1 MTMSGNDMMELTIG
15 LAQLTDAPQILALQ
29 KLAYLSEAEINQD
42 YTIPP
47 LTQTLEEIE
56 REFQTQ
62 AVLKAVREGRIIG
75 SVRAYLQ
82 EGTCYI
88 GRLIVHPDFQNR
100 GIGAKLLR
108 AIEEHFVQA
117 KRYELVTGEKSE
129 RNLYFYQKW
138 GYRIFRKE
146 KLTDKVPLVFLE
158 KEGCI
163 A

>member
-1 MTMSGNDMMELTIG
+1 MLIEP
-15 LAQLTDAPQILALQ
+15 AQLTDAPQILALQ

-47 LTQTLEEIE
+47 LTQTLEGIE

-62 AVLKAVREGRIIG
+62 TVLKAILDGKIIG

-82 EGTCYI
+82 GGTCYI

-108 AIEEHFVQA
+108 AIEERFAQA
-117 KRYELVTGEKSE
+117 GRYELFTGEKSE

-146 KLTDKVPLVFLE
+146 ELTDKVTLVYLE
-158 KEGCI
+158 KKGCV

>member
-1 MTMSGNDMMELTIG
+1 MLIEQ
-15 LAQLTDAPQILALQ
+15 AQLTDAPQILALQ

-47 LTQTLEEIE
+47 LTQTLEQIE

-62 AVLKAVREGRIIG
+62 TVLKVVRDGRIIG

-108 AIEEHFVQA
+108 AIEGHFAQA
-117 KRYELVTGEKSE
+117 KRYELFTGEKSE

-146 KLTDKVPLVFLE
+146 ALTDKVTLVFLE
-158 KEGCI
+158 KKSCV

>member
-1 MTMSGNDMMELTIG
+1 MLIES
-15 LAQLTDAPQILALQ
+15 AQLTDAPEILALQ
-29 KLAYLSEAEINQD
+29 KLAYLSEAEISQD

-56 REFQTQ
+56 REFQTRT
-62 AVLKAVREGRIIG
+62 VLKVSLDGKIIG

-82 EGTCYI
+82 EGTCHI

-108 AIEEHFVQA
+108 AIEERFAQA
-117 KRYELVTGEKSE
+117 RRYELFTGEKSE

-146 KLTDKVPLVFLE
+146 ALTGKVALVFLE
-158 KEGCI
+158 KKGS
-163 A
+163 AA

>member
-1 MTMSGNDMMELTIG
+1 MLIEQ
-15 LAQLTDAPQILALQ
+15 AQASDAPEILALQ
-29 KLAYLSEAEINQD
+29 KLAYLSEAEIWQD

-56 REFQTQ
+56 REFQSRT
-62 AVLKAVREGRIIG
+62 VLKVAVDGKIIG

-100 GIGAKLLR
+100 GIGAKLLHE
-108 AIEEHFVQA
+108 IEGCFAQA
-117 KRYELVTGEKSE
+117 RRYELFTGEKSE
-129 RNLYFYQKW
+129 RNLYFYRKW

-146 KLTDKVPLVFLE
+146 RLTDKVTLVFLE
-158 KEGCI
+158 KKGGV

>member
-1 MTMSGNDMMELTIG
+1 MLIEQ
-15 LAQLTDAPQILALQ
+15 AQVSDASEILALQ
-29 KLAYLSEAEINQD
+29 KLAYLSEAEICQD

-56 REFQTQ
+56 REFQTRT
-62 AVLKAVREGRIIG
+62 VLKVVLDGKIIG

-108 AIEEHFVQA
+108 EIEERFAHA
-117 KRYELVTGEKSE
+117 GRYELFTGEKSE

-146 KLTDKVPLVFLE
+146 ELTDKVTLVYLE
-158 KEGCI
+158 KKGCV

>member
-1 MTMSGNDMMELTIG
+1 MLIEQARTS
-15 LAQLTDAPQILALQ
+15 DAPEILALQ

-42 YTIPP
+42 FTIPP

-56 REFQTQ
+56 REFQTRT
-62 AVLKAVREGRIIG
+62 VLKAVLDGKIIG

-88 GRLIVHPDFQNR
+88 GRLIVHPDFQNQ

-108 AIEEHFVQA
+108 AIEERFAQA
-117 KRYELVTGEKSE
+117 RRYELFTGEKSE

-146 KLTDKVPLVFLE
+146 ALTDKVTIVYLE
-158 KEGCI
+158 KKNG
-163 A
+163 AA

>member
-1 MTMSGNDMMELTIG
+1 MLIEP
-15 LAQLTDAPQILALQ
+15 AQLTDAPQILALQ
-29 KLAYLSEAEINQD
+29 KLAYLSEAEISQD

-56 REFQTQ
+56 REFRSRT
-62 AVLKAVREGRIIG
+62 VLKVAVDGKIIG
-75 SVRAYLQ
+75 SVRAHLQ

-108 AIEEHFVQA
+108 AIEEHFAQA
-117 KRYELVTGEKSE
+117 RRYELFTGEKSE

-146 KLTDKVPLVFLE
+146 ELTDRVTLVFLE
-158 KEGCI
+158 KEGC
-163 A
+163 AV

>member
-1 MTMSGNDMMELTIG
+1 MLIEQ
-15 LAQLTDAPQILALQ
+15 AQLTDASEILALQ
-29 KLAYLSEAEINQD
+29 KLAYLSEAEICQD

-56 REFQTQ
+56 HEFQTQ
-62 AVLKAVREGRIIG
+62 TFLKVVLDGKTIG

-88 GRLIVHPDFQNR
+88 GRLIVHPDFQNQ

-108 AIEEHFVQA
+108 EIEERFAHA
-117 KRYELVTGEKSE
+117 RRYELFTGEKSE
-129 RNLYFYQKW
+129 RNLYFYQKL

-146 KLTDKVPLVFLE
+146 KLTGKVPLVFLE
-158 KEGCI
+158 KKGC
-163 A
+163 AA

>member
-1 MTMSGNDMMELTIG
+1 MLIEQ
-15 LAQLTDAPQILALQ
+15 AQLTDAPQILALQ
-29 KLAYLSEAEINQD
+29 KLAYLSEAEIWND

-56 REFQTQ
+56 QEFRTQT
-62 AVLKAVREGRIIG
+62 VLKVNLDGRIIG

-88 GRLIVHPDFQNR
+88 GRLIVHPDFQNQ
-100 GIGAKLLR
+100 GVGAKLLR
-108 AIEEHFVQA
+108 AIEEHFAQA
-117 KRYELVTGEKSE
+117 KRYELFTGEKSE

-158 KEGCI
+158 KQGCV

>member
-1 MTMSGNDMMELTIG
+1 MFIEQARAS
-15 LAQLTDAPQILALQ
+15 DAPEILALQ
-29 KLAYLSEAEINQD
+29 KLAYLSEAEIWQD

-56 REFQTQ
+56 REFQSRT
-62 AVLKAVREGRIIG
+62 VLKVAVDGKIIG

-88 GRLIVHPDFQNR
+88 GRLIVHPDFQNQ

-108 AIEEHFVQA
+108 EIEGRFAQA
-117 KRYELVTGEKSE
+117 RRYELFTGEKSE

-146 KLTDKVPLVFLE
+146 GLTDKVTLVFLE
-158 KEGCI
+158 KKGSV

>member
-1 MTMSGNDMMELTIG
+1 MLIEQ
-15 LAQLTDAPQILALQ
+15 AQLSDAPQILALQ
-29 KLAYLSEAEINQD
+29 KLAYLSEAEIWQD

-47 LTQTLEEIE
+47 LTQTLEETE
-56 REFQTQ
+56 HEFQTQ
-62 AVLKAVREGRIIG
+62 TVLKVILDGRIIG
-75 SVRAYLQ
+75 SVRAYLR

-88 GRLIVHPDFQNR
+88 GKLIVHPDFQNQ

-108 AIEEHFVQA
+108 AIEEHFAQA
-117 KRYELVTGEKSE
+117 RRYELFTGEKSQ

-146 KLTDKVPLVFLE
+146 ELTDRVTLVFLE
-158 KEGCI
+158 KEGCV

>member
-1 MTMSGNDMMELTIG
+1 MLIEP
-15 LAQLTDAPQILALQ
+15 AQPADAPQVLALQ
-29 KLAYLSEAEINQD
+29 KLAYLSEAEISQD

-56 REFQTQ
+56 REFQTRT
-62 AVLKAVREGRIIG
+62 VLKVVLDGKIIG

-108 AIEEHFVQA
+108 AIEERFAQA
-117 KRYELVTGEKSE
+117 GRYELFTGEKSE

-146 KLTDKVPLVFLE
+146 ELTDKVTLVYLE
-158 KEGCI
+158 KKGCV

>member
-1 MTMSGNDMMELTIG
+1 MVIEQ
-15 LAQLTDAPQILALQ
+15 AQTSDAPVILALQ
-29 KLAYLSEAEINQD
+29 KLAYLSEAEIWQD

-56 REFQTQ
+56 LEFQTRT
-62 AVLKAVREGRIIG
+62 VLKVVLDGRIIG
-75 SVRAYLQ
+75 SVRAYLR

-108 AIEEHFVQA
+108 EIEGRFAQA
-117 KRYELVTGEKSE
+117 RRYELFTGEKSE
-129 RNLYFYQKW
+129 RNLYFYQKL

-146 KLTDKVPLVFLE
+146 ELTDKVTLVFLE
-158 KEGCI
+158 KKGCV

>member
-1 MTMSGNDMMELTIG
+1 MLIEQ
-15 LAQLTDAPQILALQ
+15 AQLTDAPEILALQ

-42 YTIPP
+42 FTIPP

-56 REFQTQ
+56 HDFQTQ
-62 AVLKAVREGRIIG
+62 TVLKVAVGGKIIG

-88 GRLIVHPDFQNR
+88 GRLIVHPDFQNQ

-108 AIEEHFVQA
+108 AIEERFAQA
-117 KRYELVTGEKSE
+117 RRYELFTGEKSE

-138 GYRIFRKE
+138 GYRIFRKKE
-146 KLTDKVPLVFLE
+146 LTDKVALVFLE
-158 KEGCI
+158 KEGI

>member
-1 MTMSGNDMMELTIG
+1 MLIE
-15 LAQLTDAPQILALQ
+15 LAQLTDAPEILALQ

-42 YTIPP
+42 FTIPP

-56 REFQTQ
+56 HEFQTKT
-62 AVLKAVREGRIIG
+62 VLKAIVDGRIIG

-88 GRLIVHPDFQNR
+88 GRLIVHPDFQNQ

-108 AIEEHFVQA
+108 AIEERFAQA
-117 KRYELVTGEKSE
+117 RRYELFTGEKSE

-146 KLTDKVPLVFLE
+146 ELTDKVALVFLE
-158 KEGCI
+158 KEG
-163 A
+163 AA

>member
-1 MTMSGNDMMELTIG
+1 MLIEQ
-15 LAQLTDAPQILALQ
+15 AQISDAPQILALQ
-29 KLAYLSEAEINQD
+29 KLAYLSEAEITQD

-56 REFQTQ
+56 REFQTRT
-62 AVLKAVREGRIIG
+62 VLKTTLDGKIIG

-82 EGTCYI
+82 EGTCHI
-88 GRLIVHPDFQNR
+88 GRLIVHPDFQNQ

-108 AIEEHFVQA
+108 KIEEHFAQA
-117 KRYELVTGEKSE
+117 ERYELFTGEQSE

-138 GYRIFRKE
+138 DYRIFRKE
-146 KLTDKVPLVFLE
+146 KLTDKVTLVFLE
-158 KEGCI
+158 KSGCI

>member
-1 MTMSGNDMMELTIG
+1 MVIEQ
-15 LAQLTDAPQILALQ
+15 AQTSDAPVILALQ
-29 KLAYLSEAEINQD
+29 KLAYLSEAEIWQD

-56 REFQTQ
+56 REFQSRT
-62 AVLKAVREGRIIG
+62 VLKVILDGKIIG
-75 SVRAYLQ
+75 SVRAHLQ

-88 GRLIVHPDFQNR
+88 GRLIVHPDFQNQ

-108 AIEEHFVQA
+108 EIEGRFAQA
-117 KRYELVTGEKSE
+117 RRYELFTGEKSE

-146 KLTDKVPLVFLE
+146 ELTDKVTLVFLE
-158 KEGCI
+158 KKGCV

>member
-1 MTMSGNDMMELTIG
+1 MFIEQ
-15 LAQLTDAPQILALQ
+15 AQTSDAPEILALQ
-29 KLAYLSEAEINQD
+29 KLAYLSEAEIWQD

-56 REFQTQ
+56 REFQSRT
-62 AVLKAVREGRIIG
+62 VLKVILDGKIIG
-75 SVRAYLQ
+75 SVRAHLQ

-88 GRLIVHPDFQNR
+88 GRLIVHPDFQNQ
-100 GIGAKLLR
+100 GIGAKLMRELEGR
-108 AIEEHFVQA
+108 FAQA
-117 KRYELVTGEKSE
+117 RRYELFTGEKSE

-146 KLTDKVPLVFLE
+146 ELTDKVTLVFLE
-158 KEGCI
+158 KKGCV

>member
-1 MTMSGNDMMELTIG
+1 MVIEQ
-15 LAQLTDAPQILALQ
+15 AQTSDAPVILALQ
-29 KLAYLSEAEINQD
+29 KLAYLSEAEIWQD

-56 REFQTQ
+56 QEFQNRT
-62 AVLKAVREGRIIG
+62 VLKVAVDGKIIG
-75 SVRAYLQ
+75 SVRAHLQ

-88 GRLIVHPDFQNR
+88 GRLIVHPDFQNQ

-108 AIEEHFVQA
+108 EIEGRFAQA
-117 KRYELVTGEKSE
+117 RRYELFTGEKSE

-146 KLTDKVPLVFLE
+146 ELTDKVTLVFLE
-158 KEGCI
+158 KKGCV

>member
-1 MTMSGNDMMELTIG
+1 MLIEQAL
-15 LAQLTDAPQILALQ
+15 LTDAPEILALQ

-47 LTQTLEEIE
+47 LTQTLGEIE
-56 REFQTQ
+56 REFQTRT
-62 AVLKAVREGRIIG
+62 VLKAMIDGKIIG

-108 AIEEHFVQA
+108 EIEERFAQA
-117 KRYELVTGEKSE
+117 RRYELFTGEKSE

-146 KLTDKVPLVFLE
+146 ELTGKVPLVFLE
-158 KEGCI
+158 KEAAPLEGH
-163 A
+163 

>member
-1 MTMSGNDMMELTIG
+1 MVELTID

-56 REFQTQ
+56 HEFQTQ
-62 AVLKAVREGRIIG
+62 TVLKTIRDGRIIG
-75 SVRAYLQ
+75 SVRAYLR

-88 GRLIVHPDFQNR
+88 GRLIVHPDFQNQ

-108 AIEEHFVQA
+108 EIEERFAQA
-117 KRYELVTGEKSE
+117 KRYELFTGEKSE

-138 GYRIFRKE
+138 GYRIFRQE
-146 KLTDKVPLVFLE
+146 KLTDKITVVFLE
-158 KEGCI
+158 KQGCV